1 MSLASQLDKMISISV
16 FPHQNLT
23 ENMGWNV
30 SRHAED
36 AVSVDILVKELQK
49 EKYNPILLYK
59 PQGIVDP
66 SIPLPQDRFILALQT
81 NFQQDIYQQYASS
94 VICID
99 STHKTNVYNFKLVTL
114 MVVDDYREG
123 KFK

>member
-1 MSLASQLDKMISISV
+1 MTKQDCYNKRKKL
-16 FPHQNLT
+16 
-23 ENMGWNV
+23 GWNV

-81 NFQQDIYQQYASS
+81 NFQQDTIST
-94 VICID
+94 VCIF
-99 STHKTNVYNFKLVTL
+99 SHLY
-114 MVVDDYREG
+114 
-123 KFK
+123 

>member
-1 MSLASQLDKMISISV
+1 MDR
-16 FPHQNLT
+16 P
-23 ENMGWNV
+23 WNV

-99 STHKTNVYNFKLVTL
+99 STHKTNVYDFKLVTL
-114 MVVDDYREG
+114 MVVDDYGEG